1 MLGPY
6 DDLNSVLLRRRWT
19 YQFPRKVL
27 VDFSRRVV
35 IIFSGFPI
43 LIVYVIVYVVMCVC
57 LDSSL
62 NVFNLLF
69 AYTSKLEDSRVR
81 ALSDLAVTV

>member
-1 MLGPY
+1 MLGLY

-19 YQFPRKVL
+19 HQFPRKVL
-27 VDFSRRVV
+27 VDFSRRIV